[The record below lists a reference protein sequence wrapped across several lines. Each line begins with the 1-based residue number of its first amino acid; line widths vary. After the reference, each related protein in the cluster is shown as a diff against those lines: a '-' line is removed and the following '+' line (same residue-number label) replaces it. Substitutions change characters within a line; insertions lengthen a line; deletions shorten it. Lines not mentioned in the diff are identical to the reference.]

1 MPFKPVVFDDKGESV
16 VVGVVVA
23 EVGVGEVRV
32 VESSGEHLI
41 AASKEG
47 EASAAVDGESDV
59 DVAGGNVGGAEYAAK
74 DHLTVRAQARLKEN
88 VPANAEGCD
97 SWQ

>member
-1 MPFKPVVFDDKGESV
+1 MPFKPVVLVDKGESV

-23 EVGVGEVRV
+23 EVGVGEVRG

-47 EASAAVDGESDV
+47 EAGAGVAVNPMLMSLGGMSAVQS
-59 DVAGGNVGGAEYAAK
+59 
-74 DHLTVRAQARLKEN
+74 TPPRTTS
-88 VPANAEGCD
+88 P
-97 SWQ
+97 